1 MKKLLA
7 TLAVSLFLVTVSMA
21 QEQQQPPKDPKQ
33 THAEWERQLK
43 DELKLNAEQTAKFDA
58 VSKEFKTKIEAIEK
72 DASLDEA
79 AQKEK
84 KMALKKEKEARLLEF
99 LTPEQQATYKAF
111 IEKKKA
117 MKPGGN
123 R

>member
-1 MKKLLA
+1 MKKLLT
-7 TLAVSLFLVTVSMA
+7 TLAVSLLVVTVSMA
-21 QEQQQPPKDPKQ
+21 QEQQPPTNPKQ
-33 THAEWERQLK
+33 THADWERQLK
-43 DELKLNAEQTAKFDA
+43 EELKLNPEQTAKFDA
-58 VSKEFKTKIEAIEK
+58 VSKEFKTKMEAIEK
-72 DASLDEA
+72 DATLDAA

-84 KMALKKEKEARLLEF
+84 KMTLKKEKEARLLEF